1 MPLKI
6 PKSRRELTELTK
18 MLGVFDCEVVV
29 QSRVTDDVFQ
39 IILNCPT
46 IADEAQP
53 GQFVNVNVVD
63 GADPLLRRPLSVHA
77 VYPEIGA
84 FSLLYAVCGKGTKML
99 AEKHRGDVVNV
110 VGPLGKPFGLGD
122 DPEARHIL
130 VCGGC
135 GTAPIA
141 FLCQALCEKW
151 GLDKV
156 TVLLGAKDNANVLCR
171 KDFAGYGAE
180 VGVATED
187 GSFGHRGFV
196 TQLLSEHLASPTNGI
211 RVYAC
216 GPYGMLKEV
225 ARISKEAGVVN
236 CQVSLEN
243 HMACGL
249 GLCLGCVQKV
259 AKDQGPF
266 EGWDY
271 LRVCTD
277 GPVFEAE
284 GVIWE

>member
-1 MPLKI
+1 
-6 PKSRRELTELTK
+6 

-29 QSRVTDDVFQ
+29 QSRVTDGVFQ
-39 IILNCPT
+39 IILNCST

-53 GQFVNVNVVD
+53 GQFVNVTVAD
-63 GADPLLRRPLSVHA
+63 GADPLLRRPLSIHA

-84 FSLLYAVCGKGTKML
+84 FSLIYAVRGKGTKML

-135 GTAPIA
+135 GTPPIA

-151 GLDKV
+151 DSDKV
-156 TVLLGAKDNANVLCR
+156 VALLGAGSNDAVLCR
-171 KDFAGYGAE
+171 TDFAGFGAE
-180 VGVATED
+180 VGIATED
-187 GSFGHRGFV
+187 GSCGHHGFV
-196 TQLLSEHLASPTNGI
+196 TQLLSKHLASPANGT

-216 GPYGMLKEV
+216 GPWEMLKEV
-225 ARISKEAGVVN
+225 ARISKEAGASS
-236 CQVSLEN
+236 CQVSLEK

-249 GLCLGCVQKV
+249 GLCLGCVQKCKT
-259 AKDQGPF
+259 ADGRSRNR
-266 EGWDY
+266 
-271 LRVCTD
+271 RVCTD

-284 GVIWE
+284 DVIWEQ